1 MEIFLLLL
9 DELDDAAAILR
20 VLWSRF
26 LGFFVACG
34 LFASS
39 VMVAMHWPIYWPILA
54 AVLVIGAVVGATLPA
69 RSIRLPRFKTDP

>member
-39 VMVAMHWPIYWPILA
+39 VMVAMHWPMLA
-54 AVLVIGAVVGATLPA
+54 ALLVIGAVVWAVLPA
-69 RSIRLPRFKTDP
+69 IAIRLPRFKTDP